1 MRAGIKRGITGIVL
15 AASTLLAA
23 SACANAPGTDGNLV
37 NEWSAMAAPEG
48 WTPKAETCHKEFA
61 VTTYRRSY
69 SPVACATD
77 HRYETVFLGEFAG
90 DAAGLPSPPTAPG
103 SPELV
108 AAYKEC
114 DAKTTA
120 YVGAEW
126 RSGRLWIGVSVPS
139 QGAWEGGARWYRCE
153 VTLKQDSYNPGPT
166 TVSKSLKNEFGGAS
180 DLKYGCYSIPEDEA
194 APWVAAACT
203 AAHNAE
209 FVAAIP
215 VSFTYAEL
223 DTDAAADSIHA
234 KCRSAIAAYVGVP
247 DNGDMKYRTGTYYRY
262 PSENDWIAGD
272 RNIRCHLW
280 KGKKTLNRSLK
291 GTGNAGLPIN

>member
-23 SACANAPGTDGNLV
+23 SACAIAPGTDGNIV

-48 WTPKAETCHKEFA
+48 WLPQAETCHKEFA
-61 VTTYRRSY
+61 ATSHRRSY
-69 SPVACATD
+69 SPVSCATD
-77 HRYETVFLGEFAG
+77 HRYQTVFLGEFTGEAAQLPSAPS
-90 DAAGLPSPPTAPG
+90 AAGG
-103 SPELV
+103 PELL
-108 AAYKEC
+108 AAYKDC

-120 YVGAEW
+120 FLGGDW

-139 QGAWEGGARWYRCE
+139 TGAWEGGARWYRCE
-153 VTLKQDSYNPGPT
+153 VAPKEDIFNPGPVT
-166 TVSKSLKNEFGGAS
+166 LSKSLKNEFGASS
-180 DLKYGCYSIPEDEA
+180 DLKYGCYTIPEDRTRWTA
-194 APWVAAACT
+194 MACT

-215 VSFTYAEL
+215 VNFAYADL
-223 DTDAAADSIHA
+223 ATDAAADSIHG

-247 DNGDMKYRTGTYYRY
+247 DNADMKYRTGTYYRF

-272 RNIRCHLW
+272 RQIRCHLW
-280 KGKKTLNRSLK
+280 MSKKTLNRSLK
-291 GTGNAGLPIN
+291 GTGNAGLPIR